1 MLSNELGSGLS
12 AGARGDGQDMA
23 SHLWDSVRN
32 EAQAAVES
40 SHKYA
45 KHLHEML
52 QTRVLPHESL
62 ADAISTNLA
71 KKLGGQGMP
80 EENFKSI
87 FSAVLAEDLASRIRP
102 RATYTATSR
111 SILPPTAISRLPLL

>member
-1 MLSNELGSGLS
+1 MS
-12 AGARGDGQDMA
+12 A

-52 QTRVLPHESL
+52 QTRVLPHRLS

-71 KKLGGQGMP
+71 KNSAKACGGKFQIDLLGGARGG
-80 EENFKSI
+80 S
-87 FSAVLAEDLASRIRP
+87 
-102 RATYTATSR
+102 
-111 SILPPTAISRLPLL
+111 